1 MNQQE
6 LNKYFSEEWT
16 DDFDNYTLTGY
27 ELSYKVKPTDWVLDV
42 GCGHNPFKGQIR
54 NLVGIDP
61 ANKRADIVTTLE
73 DFEHDKLFDVAFCLG
88 SLNFG
93 SKQKIRKQIKKLLT
107 HMQPKC
113 KIHWR
118 CNPGRH
124 DHGKPSTHKVPF
136 FEWSQEVM
144 EEFAKEFGF
153 KITEQGAETPE
164 PNKYRLYFEW
174 TR

>member
-16 DDFDNYTLTGY
+16 DDFDNYTLSGY
-27 ELSYKVKPTDWVLDV
+27 ELAYKCKRTDWVLDV
-42 GCGHNPFKGQIR
+42 GCGHNPFKGQIK

-61 ANKRADIVTTLE
+61 ANNKADIVTTLE

-93 SKQKIRKQIKKLLT
+93 SKRKIRKQIKKLLT

-118 CNPGRH
+118 CNPGRR

-136 FEWSQEVM
+136 FKWNQEVM

-153 KITEQGAETPE
+153 KITEQGAEIPE

>member
-16 DDFDNYTLTGY
+16 DDFDNYTLSGY
-27 ELSYKVKPTDWVLDV
+27 ELAYKCKRTDWVLDV
-42 GCGHNPFKGQIR
+42 GCGHNPFKGQIK

-61 ANKRADIVTTLE
+61 ANNKADIVTTLE

-113 KIHWR
+113 QIHWR

-153 KITEQGAETPE
+153 SITEQGAETPE